1 LPRKWD
7 MRALDTTPYWS
18 ESASISRFP
27 KLDTDERCDVLVIGG
42 GITGLT
48 AAYLLSSAGK
58 SVVLLERSRLAEI
71 DTGHTSAHLTMV
83 TDMRLGELSK
93 HFGRDHARAVWDA
106 GIAAMWKIEAI
117 AQQQKIDC
125 GFEWIPGYLHA
136 PRARTLRLAEQDAR
150 SGHEGQDGRDGQ
162 EGRRAPGEFAEEAKT
177 ASDLGFDASF
187 VDDVPFVGG
196 PGVRFENQA
205 RFHPR
210 KYLSGLARVL
220 SDRGVKIFEHS
231 EVEEFTDRPLGAKAN
246 SCAVTCGDVVVAT
259 HTPLMGNKGLVGASL
274 FQTKLALYTS
284 YVAAGRVA
292 RGTVPDAL
300 FWDTADPYQYLRIE
314 PHRDFDLVILGGE
327 DHKTGQAADTS
338 KCYARLEAALKS
350 LVPGVELTHR
360 WSGQV
365 IETPDGLPYIGW
377 HAEHQFAATGYS
389 GNGMT
394 FGTLA
399 AMMAS
404 DAILGRRN
412 PWSDLFDPARKVVR
426 GGTWDYVTENK
437 DYPYYMIRDRVAG
450 AEGPTC
456 THMGCA
462 TTWNKAE
469 RTWDC
474 PCHGSRF
481 RPSGAVISGPAESPL
496 DVDE

>member
-1 LPRKWD
+1 MK
-7 MRALDTTPYWS
+7 ALDTTPYWT
-18 ESASISRFP
+18 ESASVPRSTKI
-27 KLDTDERCDVLVIGG
+27 DTDERCDVLVIGG

-48 AAYLLSSAGK
+48 AAYLLSNAGK

-83 TDMRLGELSK
+83 IDTRLTELVK

-106 GIAAMWKIEAI
+106 GIAAMWEIEAI
-117 AQQQKIDC
+117 AQEQKIEC
-125 GFEWIPGYLHA
+125 AFEWVPGYLHSPHSGQSGQA
-136 PRARTLRLAEQDAR
+136 GQAR
-150 SGHEGQDGRDGQ
+150 
-162 EGRRAPGEFAEEAKT
+162 EFEEEAK
-177 ASDLGFDASF
+177 AARDLEFDARF

-210 KYLSGLARVL
+210 KYLSALARVL
-220 SDRGVKIFEHS
+220 SDRGVRIFEHS
-231 EVEEFTDRPLGAKAN
+231 EVEEFTDEPLGAKAN
-246 SCAVTCGDVVVAT
+246 GCTITCGDIIVAT
-259 HTPLMGNKGLVGASL
+259 HTPLMGNKGIVGASL

-284 YVAAGRVA
+284 YVVAGRIA
-292 RGTVPDAL
+292 RGRVPDAL
-300 FWDTADPYQYLRIE
+300 FWDTADPYQYVRLD

-327 DHKTGQAADTS
+327 DHKTGQVTETS
-338 KCYARLEAALKS
+338 ACYTKLESALKRR
-350 LVPGVELTHR
+350 LPDVELTHR

-377 HAEHQFAATGYS
+377 HAKHQFAATGFS
-389 GNGMT
+389 GNGLT

-399 AMMAS
+399 AMMAT

-412 PWSDLFDPARKVVR
+412 PWVDLFEPARKVIH

-437 DYPYYMIRDRVAG
+437 DYPYYMVRDRVAG

-456 THMGCA
+456 THMGCV
-462 TTWNKAE
+462 TRWNKAE
-469 RTWDC
+469 RSWDC

-481 RPSGAVISGPAESPL
+481 RPNGPVISGPAEAPL
-496 DVDE
+496 DVE